1 MINVKQYKAIAI
13 NQPFDPFMG
22 NEPRTVE
29 GYYVKHVTAQPYP
42 MSTPEE
48 HDKFVSDYTKHYIF
62 QEDCGD
68 WGLPTGLVQY
78 EIDIN
83 TLQEKHEIEV
93 PMRME
98 ELEQKLLNDPT
109 FQHIL
114 KFAPESQ
121 RELMTYEL
129 ARYIYR
135 LMEGK

>member
-1 MINVKQYKAIAI
+1 MIVQMILMNNEVETFEDVEEISITNKHIHDYKAKDIKNIEIAP
-13 NQPFDPFMG
+13 NYR
-22 NEPRTVE
+22 EL
-29 GYYVKHVTAQPYP
+29 P
-42 MSTPEE
+42 MAN
-48 HDKFVSDYTKHYIF
+48 
-62 QEDCGD
+62 
-68 WGLPTGLVQY
+68 L
-78 EIDIN
+78 
-83 TLQEKHEIEV
+83 
-93 PMRME
+93 E

>member
-93 PMRME
+93 KIYPFIFVYPISR
-98 ELEQKLLNDPT
+98 LP
-109 FQHIL
+109 IL
-114 KFAPESQ
+114 ILS
-121 RELMTYEL
+121 
-129 ARYIYR
+129 
-135 LMEGK
+135 GDSVS